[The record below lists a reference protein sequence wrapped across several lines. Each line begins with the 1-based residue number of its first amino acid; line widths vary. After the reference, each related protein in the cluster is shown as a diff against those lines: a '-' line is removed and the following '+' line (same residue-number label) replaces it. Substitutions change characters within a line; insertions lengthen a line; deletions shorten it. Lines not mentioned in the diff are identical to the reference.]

1 MNFFYPNVIKFNQ
14 GGDLMSTEWKSI
26 FHERINCLYQ
36 NAKDEDYTLTQEAYA
51 ARLGTTRNSLR
62 GWLRGSGQPDAD
74 GFARISNVEN
84 VSVDWLVGKTNTKN
98 PQQTIAAHRTDDS
111 MDDLPEEALQS
122 IEDFKKFVRAKY
134 KKD

>member
-1 MNFFYPNVIKFNQ
+1 MIKFNQ

-26 FHERINCLYQ
+26 FHERINRLYQ

-74 GFARISNVEN
+74 GFARIANVEK
-84 VSVDWLVGKTNTKN
+84 VSVDWLVGKTNVKN
-98 PQQTIAAHRTDDS
+98 VNQTIAAHRTDDP
-111 MDDLPEEALQS
+111 MNELPEEALKS
-122 IEDFKKFVRAKY
+122 IEDFKKYIYQKHGIKY
-134 KKD
+134 D

>member
-1 MNFFYPNVIKFNQ
+1 MDSNWV
-14 GGDLMSTEWKSI
+14 SS
-26 FHERINCLYQ
+26 FHERINTLYQ
-36 NAKDEDYTLTQEAYA
+36 NAKDVDYTLTQEAYA
-51 ARLGTTRNSLR
+51 QRLGTTRSSLR
-62 GWLRGSGQPDAD
+62 GWLTGKGQPDAD
-74 GFARISNVEN
+74 GFARIANVEN
-84 VSVDWLVGKTNTKN
+84 VSVDWLVGKTNAKN